1 MFAGHLGAALVA
13 KSVEPRPSLGV
24 YVAAAYG
31 LDMLWPAFL
40 LAGVE
45 SVRIQPGATPFTPLV
60 FVSYPWSH
68 SLVMSVVWGS
78 LAALAMTRFVS
89 TRIASL
95 AVGLVV
101 VSHWRL
107 DWITHVPD
115 LPIWPGGPL
124 EGLGLWRSTTATLLV
139 EGAFF
144 LAAIAAYVRRSR
156 PRDAAGR
163 WAFWGLVVLVA
174 LIWVS
179 GPFSPPPPS
188 VGAIIVVGIVGALLL
203 PAWSAYIDRHRVH
216 PAVET
221 VGP

>member
-1 MFAGHLGAALVA
+1 MFAGHLGAALLA
-13 KSVEPRPSLGV
+13 KSVEPRASLGV

-31 LDMLWPAFL
+31 LDMLWPVL
-40 LAGVE
+40 LLGGVE
-45 SVRIQPGATPFTPLV
+45 TVRIQPGATPFTPLV

-68 SLVMSVVWGS
+68 SLAMSAMGGG
-78 LAALAMTRFVS
+78 LAALAMTRVVS
-89 TRIASL
+89 SRFASL

-101 VSHWRL
+101 VSHWFL

-115 LPIWPGGPL
+115 LPLWPGGPV

-144 LAAIAAYVRRSR
+144 LAAIAAYVRGTRA
-156 PRDAAGR
+156 RDAAGR
-163 WAFWGLVVLVA
+163 WAFWGFVVLVT

-203 PAWSAYIDRHRVH
+203 PAWSAFIDRHRR
-216 PAVET
+216 PT
-221 VGP
+221 GR